1 MTRTAS
7 VRMSPKKKGRGLR
20 APVQL
25 KPVQLREGSL
35 PLPIKRAIRR
45 APQSHYPSPATLVV
59 EALTRDGLP
68 QADQL
73 RSSLGENLL
82 DHLGGGRLDLLGHLL
97 GSDRGGN
104 ALCLSHTLTYS
115 FPAFSWEAD
124 RYLHLR
130 TCLVS
135 NKVSLKLNP
144 LLLQGAQHL
153 ADRSYKTAPRF
164 FEAFLP
170 RELLPAHPRI
180 HKEILTLTKH
190 PLMLLPT
197 ATLSVTVTLGT
208 TYEGSPRKGE
218 RQ

>member
-7 VRMSPKKKGRGLR
+7 VRMSHKKKSRGLR

-25 KPVQLREGSL
+25 KPVQLGYSSL

-59 EALTRDGLP
+59 KALARDGLP

-82 DHLGGGRLDLLGHLL
+82 DHLGGGRLDLLSHLL

-115 FPAFSWEAD
+115 FPAFSFFRQIAT
-124 RYLHLR
+124 YTLSMAPTITLR
-130 TCLVS
+130 MIHMYYFCQ
-135 NKVSLKLNP
+135 K
-144 LLLQGAQHL
+144 
-153 ADRSYKTAPRF
+153 
-164 FEAFLP
+164 FLTKIVG
-170 RELLPAHPRI
+170 PALYSPRI
-180 HKEILTLTKH
+180 REVVFLEKPVGRVGKGN
-190 PLMLLPT
+190 P
-197 ATLSVTVTLGT
+197 
-208 TYEGSPRKGE
+208 PR
-218 RQ
+218 